1 MSVECGCHKLP
12 KDEDAAEMKVWS
24 SLLTMATIFFRNVW
38 GCSVEPKIATMPH
51 MIWRGEQRVL
61 GEREAGRVSSCDL
74 VKMGTIY
81 LMTDLLHVAF
91 VTLE

>member
-61 GEREAGRVSSCDL
+61 GEREAGRVSSCENE
-74 VKMGTIY
+74 GTN

>member
-1 MSVECGCHKLP
+1 VDDKL
-12 KDEDAAEMKVWS
+12 AEMKVWS

-61 GEREAGRVSSCDL
+61 GERE
-74 VKMGTIY
+74 TIVFREIEV
-81 LMTDLLHVAF
+81 TDLFWGGSRKFYSGPFIEGEFFHLPPS
-91 VTLE
+91 

>member
-1 MSVECGCHKLP
+1 VECGCHKLP

-61 GEREAGRVSSCDL
+61 GEREAGLGRVL
-74 VKMGTIY
+74 VTLV